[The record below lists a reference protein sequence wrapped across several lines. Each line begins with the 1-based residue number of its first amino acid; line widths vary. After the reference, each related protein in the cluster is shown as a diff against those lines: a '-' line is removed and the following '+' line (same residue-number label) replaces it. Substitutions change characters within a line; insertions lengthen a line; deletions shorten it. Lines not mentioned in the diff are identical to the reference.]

1 MCAARRHCRLARTSP
16 RLEHHC
22 TTTPCRLFSAR
33 LARADYELLAYC
45 GRALAGRAVLLAN
58 PDIVFDPTDLWA
70 VRAGRLGNRSAYVFS
85 VRRGERALLHAA
97 SGANASEVERCR
109 AAQVDRCTE
118 WCPPKVWPT
127 SWDAYLFRPRGDAR
141 PLPAGAAAAAGTA
154 DAAPRADAALHFPM
168 NVINAENFALRAMRD
183 RLGLSHVHN
192 GCDQLRAYDLHCAP
206 KTWRADESGPAG
218 PAGWRSLVHYRD
230 GAAGRS
236 PQLERWPTAR
246 EKWAELARRWVAL
259 RAEAPPKCGAGGA
272 AAPGARCRALAGGGR
287 GGAVNGTAVAEGVCE
302 RRRGQ

>member
-1 MCAARRHCRLARTSP
+1 M
-16 RLEHHC
+16 
-22 TTTPCRLFSAR
+22 TPCHHLSVRLTC
-33 LARADYELLAYC
+33 ADYELFAYC
-45 GRALAGRAVLLAN
+45 SRALSGRAVLLAN
-58 PDIVFDPTDLWA
+58 PDIVFDPADLQA
-70 VRAGRLGNRSAYVFS
+70 VRTGRMDNRSAFVFS
-85 VRRGERALLHAA
+85 VRRGEPALLHAA

-127 SWDAYLFRPRGDAR
+127 SWDAYLFRPHGIT
-141 PLPAGAAAAAGTA
+141 LPPPDGAAAGSA
-154 DAAPRADAALHFPM
+154 DGALRADAPLHFPM

-183 RLGLSHVHN
+183 RLGLWDGRHIRN

-206 KTWRADESGPAG
+206 KTWRADEGGPAG

-230 GAAGRS
+230 GAAGRP

-246 EKWAELARRWVAL
+246 EKWAELARRGAAL

-272 AAPGARCRALAGGGR
+272 AAPGARCRALAGGGGRR
-287 GGAVNGTAVAEGVCE
+287 GAINRTTAVVAEGVCE
-302 RRRGQ
+302 RRRGGVVVRS